1 MTSGVKRGAPE
12 SPVPP
17 AAEGGRLLTGARVIP
32 AAEPTPER
40 DEGPLER
47 LDRNTGELVQGLRVA
62 GTGIQVLFAFLL
74 ILPFNA
80 RFTRLNG
87 FERGVYMVTL
97 ICIAIATVL
106 LIAPSIHHR
115 LLFRRGQKKF
125 LVDTGNRLMILASL
139 FMSVGLTGAVL
150 LISEFVVGG
159 AAAAVIA
166 VCGAV
171 MIVALWFAVPL
182 NQRRQLNDQ
191 LDDSAEQR

>member
-1 MTSGVKRGAPE
+1 MTSAAQRGVPE
-12 SPVPP
+12 ALAPP
-17 AAEGGRLLTGARVIP
+17 AAGGGRVVTGAHVIATP
-32 AAEPTPER
+32 EPVPER
-40 DEGPLER
+40 DESPLEW

-80 RFTRLNG
+80 RFTKLNG

-115 LLFRRGQKKF
+115 LLFRRGQKEF
-125 LVDTGNRLMILASL
+125 LVDIGNRLMIMASL
-139 FMSVGLTGAVL
+139 FMSMGLTGAVL

-159 AAAAVIA
+159 ATAVVIA

-171 MIVALWFAVPL
+171 MIVSLWFAVPL
-182 NQRRQLNDQ
+182 NRRRQLGG
-191 LDDSAEQR
+191 SSEQR

>member
-1 MTSGVKRGAPE
+1 LTSGTQRGAPQ

-17 AAEGGRLLTGARVIP
+17 AAQGGKVLTGAHVIA
-32 AAEPTPER
+32 AAEPLPER
-40 DEGPLER
+40 DESPLER

-80 RFTRLNG
+80 RFTRLNS

-150 LISEFVVGG
+150 LISEFVIGG
-159 AAAAVIA
+159 AAALVIA
-166 VCGAV
+166 ICGAV
-171 MIVALWFAVPL
+171 MIICLWFAVPL
-182 NQRRQLNDQ
+182 NRRRQLGN
-191 LDDSAEQR
+191 SAEQR